1 MQQGEAARPVP
12 SCPAEATV
20 EMLEALCRLM
30 DLVEAHPRLAPKLV
44 MVCVRVPALQPLLG
58 AHIPAFA

>member
-1 MQQGEAARPVP
+1 
-12 SCPAEATV
+12 
-20 EMLEALCRLM
+20 MLEALCRLM